1 MTAIEIGSEC
11 LYGARI
17 ERDEKTGKQ
26 KIIGGMLCRV
36 IAIEDQEAWCQS
48 IGTKERFTV
57 NVIKLRVNE
66 TEGS

>member
-1 MTAIEIGSEC
+1 MIAAGSEC

-17 ERDEKTGKQ
+17 ERDQKTGSE
-26 KIIGGMLCRV
+26 KIVGGMLCRV
-36 IAIEDQEAWCQS
+36 IAIEDHEAWCQS

-57 NVIKLRVNE
+57 NLASLRLNR

>member
-1 MTAIEIGSEC
+1 MTIAPGDEC

-17 ERDEKTGKQ
+17 ERDKTGKD

-36 IAIEDQEAWCQS
+36 IAVEDNEAWCQS
-48 IGTKERFTV
+48 FGTKERFTV
-57 NVIKLRVNE
+57 KAALLQPNR

>member
-1 MTAIEIGSEC
+1 MTISPGTEC

-17 ERDEKTGKQ
+17 ERDDKTGRE

-36 IAIEDQEAWCQS
+36 IATEEDDAWCQS
-48 IGTKERFTV
+48 LNTRERFTAKAS
-57 NVIKLRVNE
+57 KLTPNK